1 MPALTS
7 AIRRPKLSE
16 DVLSFSECRR
26 TFADCIEKTRRT
38 HRPILVTQNGNATSA
53 IIGIADLEKL
63 WDTLELMSDVQVA
76 EEELDRGEWTSQE
89 DFKAELLA
97 ERKTMRKELGL

>member
-53 IIGIADLEKL
+53 IIGIASTASASSCIESPLPESLWKL
-63 WDTLELMSDVQVA
+63 NSSKPA
-76 EEELDRGEWTSQE
+76 GTS
-89 DFKAELLA
+89 FFFSSPK
-97 ERKTMRKELGL
+97 